1 MSDHTDMEVRAS
13 ESSTLQAPADLRP
26 LANRSMFW
34 RPVYL
39 APSAWTEHVPFA
51 FWLVEAQRPRVFV
64 ELGTH
69 YGTSYFGFCQAV
81 DRLNLDTRCFA
92 VDTWKGDEHAGEYD
106 EGVFEQVEAHNESH
120 YSGFSR
126 LVRSTFDDALEHFT
140 DGTVDLLHIDGL
152 HTFEAVTHD
161 FESWL
166 PKLSRRAIVVF
177 HDINVR
183 ERGFGVFKL
192 FEQLSQRYPV
202 FEFAHGHGLGVV
214 AVGPDA
220 ADGESLQQ
228 LFQANADPARQ
239 RAVREVFSRLGHACA
254 DAHKVQQG
262 RDAAADARRVR
273 KSLED
278 TRNELET
285 RRSELADAR
294 ARLESMADKYA
305 TERGQWVERMARE
318 GERAEQ
324 LAAHARHEAAHAQH
338 EIERRESRIDGL
350 CNELRALEARML
362 DREQELSAL
371 RAELERLAPLE
382 SEARQSEARI
392 KQLAGELDELGS
404 RLKQREQELERLAP
418 NEARLAEAYKVLAQR
433 RTEFAALA
441 EQLRAREE
449 ELGALRGEFAT
460 RIEGQR
466 RQVDAQLEEL
476 ESRAAQSRQRLAER
490 DGQLDAAR
498 HRIAEL
504 EGQLASTREELE
516 RLSHSR
522 SWRLTA
528 PLRWVSRPLRGG
540 ASAGATGSAGTDS
553 PADDGDAALM
563 ALVRDS
569 EFFDGDWYLECN
581 PDVAASGADPV
592 RHYLESGAAEG
603 RDPSPA
609 FSTRGYLERY
619 PDVAESDA
627 NPLVHFLS
635 FGQAEGRL
643 PGNDDPSARPAA
655 ARHAEGN

>member
-1 MSDHTDMEVRAS
+1 MSDHTEMEVRAP
-13 ESSTLQAPADLRP
+13 ESSALQAPADLRP

-106 EGVFEQVEAHNESH
+106 EGVFEQVDAHNESH

-152 HTFEAVTHD
+152 HTLEAVTHD

-220 ADGESLQQ
+220 AQGESLQQ
-228 LFQANADPARQ
+228 LFQSNADPARQ

-254 DAHKVQQG
+254 DAYKVQEA
-262 RDAAADARRVR
+262 RDAAGDARRVR
-273 KSLED
+273 KSLEE
-278 TRNELET
+278 TRNELEL

-294 ARLESMADKYA
+294 ARLEAVADRYA
-305 TERGQWVERMARE
+305 SERGQWVERMGRE
-318 GERAEQ
+318 AEH
-324 LAAHARHEAAHAQH
+324 AAH

-350 CNELRALEARML
+350 SNELRALEARMH
-362 DREQELSAL
+362 DQDEELARL
-371 RAELERLAPLE
+371 RAELERLAPV
-382 SEARQSEARI
+382 
-392 KQLAGELDELGS
+392 
-404 RLKQREQELERLAP
+404 
-418 NEARLAEAYKVLAQR
+418 EARLVEADKVLAQR
-433 RTEFAALA
+433 RAEFSALG
-441 EQLRAREE
+441 EQLRRREA
-449 ELGALRGEFAT
+449 ELESLTGDFAA
-460 RIEGQR
+460 RIEAYR
-466 RQVDAQLEEL
+466 RQSDARVQEL
-476 ESRAAQSRQRLAER
+476 ESRVGEYQQRVAASEEALAER
-490 DGQLDAAR
+490 ER
-498 HRIAEL
+498 
-504 EGQLASTREELE
+504 ELE
-516 RLSHSR
+516 RLSNSR

-528 PLRWVSRPLRGG
+528 PLRWASRPLRRGSDPDTATAGLAGG
-540 ASAGATGSAGTDS
+540 SHGHAEAGQ
-553 PADDGDAALM
+553 ADE
-563 ALVRDS
+563 ALVEMLRACDY
-569 EFFDGDWYLECN
+569 FDARWYLERN

-592 RHYLESGAAEG
+592 RHYLESGAGEG
-603 RDPSPA
+603 RDPSA
-609 FSTRGYLERY
+609 VFSTRGYLERY
-619 PDVAESDA
+619 PDVGESGT
-627 NPLVHFLS
+627 NPLVHYLS
-635 FGQAEGRL
+635 FGQAEGRI
-643 PGNDDPSARPAA
+643 PGDDASAAPPGT
-655 ARHAEGN
+655 ARSVEDN

>member
-1 MSDHTDMEVRAS
+1 MSDHTEMEVRAP
-13 ESSTLQAPADLRP
+13 ESSALQAPADLRP

-51 FWLVEAQRPRVFV
+51 FWLVEAHRPRVFV

-92 VDTWKGDEHAGEYD
+92 VDTWKGDEHAGQYD
-106 EGVFEQVEAHNESH
+106 EGVFEQVDAHNEAH

-152 HTFEAVTHD
+152 HTLEAVTHD

-192 FEQLSQRYPV
+192 FENLAQRYPV

-220 ADGESLQQ
+220 AEGESLQQ

-254 DAHKVQQG
+254 DALKVQEA
-262 RDAAADARRVR
+262 RDAAGDARRVR
-273 KSLED
+273 KALE
-278 TRNELET
+278 ET
-285 RRSELADAR
+285 RAQLDLRRAELADAR
-294 ARLESMADKYA
+294 GRLEAMADKYA
-305 TERGQWVERMARE
+305 SERGQWVERMNLE
-318 GERAEQ
+318 SEH
-324 LAAHARHEAAHAQH
+324 AAHEL
-338 EIERRESRIDGL
+338 ERRELRIDGL
-350 CNELRALEARML
+350 SNELRALEARL
-362 DREQELSAL
+362 HDREEELASLRSEVERLAPMELRAREGEVRIRQLSEEAGELASAL
-371 RAELERLAPLE
+371 HGRDQALERLAPMEAQL
-382 SEARQSEARI
+382 SEAH
-392 KQLAGELDELGS
+392 
-404 RLKQREQELERLAP
+404 
-418 NEARLAEAYKVLAQR
+418 KVLAQR

-441 EQLRAREE
+441 EQLRTREG
-449 ELGALRGEFAT
+449 ELKSTRSELAT
-460 RIEGQR
+460 RLEQQQQR
-466 RQVDAQLEEL
+466 F
-476 ESRAAQSRQRLAER
+476 ESRLQEVESEAHRSRRDLSERNDQLA
-490 DGQLDAAR
+490 AAR
-498 HRIAEL
+498 RRIAEL
-504 EGQLASTREELE
+504 EAQLSAAREELE

-540 ASAGATGSAGTDS
+540 TPGAGATDVAPASPSHAEAGANESDE
-553 PADDGDAALM
+553 ALLALM
-563 ALVRDS
+563 RGS
-569 EFFDGDWYLECN
+569 EYFDPQWYLERN
-581 PDVAASGADPV
+581 PDVATSGIDPV
-592 RHYLESGAAEG
+592 RHYLESGAREG
-603 RDPSPA
+603 RDPSPG

-619 PDVAESDA
+619 PDVEESGT
-627 NPLVHFLS
+627 NPLVHYLS
-635 FGQAEGRL
+635 FGQAEGRV
-643 PGNDDPSARPAA
+643 PGESDSEPRPAA
-655 ARHAEGN
+655 ARSVEGN